1 MGSSPFDLSS
11 ILNTCS
17 ITTTG
22 LNLVDYDAIKTT
34 LLNPFNNTMS
44 PSANRGLLGDY
55 TNSGWT
61 GNTYMTFLELNDPER
76 RNTWLTSRYNYLK
89 GITYT
94 VGDKTKYIIPTNPN
108 LNDINNRVGHSPDT
122 LNPVA
127 AYNEEIVN
135 FLRIVATEYC
145 YYQRN
150 YFIALNK
157 FLSQYSDASTTGSLG
172 NRLTEL
178 QDDALD
184 LNRKVNTLISF
195 INYLSNKNIAN
206 LSTLQP
212 QINSLNGNIA
222 ASTASL
228 KTQADILTNYNKS
241 NELFRQMTEYTEE
254 KNRANQ
260 NLIAVYFTL
269 NVVAIASLFIIARS
283 L

>member
-17 ITTTG
+17 ITTTE
-22 LNLVDYDAIKTT
+22 LNTINYDEIKTT
-34 LLNPFNNTMS
+34 LLNPFNNTTS
-44 PSANRGLLGDY
+44 PSANRGLLGVY

-61 GNTYMTFLELNDPER
+61 GNTYMEFSDLNDPER

-89 GITYT
+89 GISYT
-94 VGDKTKYIIPTNPN
+94 VGSETKYIIPTNPN
-108 LNDINNRVGHSPDT
+108 LNNINNNVGRSPDT

-127 AYNEEIVN
+127 AYNDEIVN

-157 FLSQYSDASTTGSLG
+157 FLSQYSNASTTGTLG
-172 NRLTEL
+172 NELTDL
-178 QDDALD
+178 QNDALR
-184 LNRKVNTLISF
+184 LNQKVNTLLSF
-195 INYLSNKNIAN
+195 IHYLSNKNIAN

-222 ASTASL
+222 TSTASL
-228 KTQADILTNYNKS
+228 KKQADILTNYNKS
-241 NELFRQMTEYTEE
+241 NDLFRQMTDYTEE

-260 NLIAVYFTL
+260 NLVAVYFTL